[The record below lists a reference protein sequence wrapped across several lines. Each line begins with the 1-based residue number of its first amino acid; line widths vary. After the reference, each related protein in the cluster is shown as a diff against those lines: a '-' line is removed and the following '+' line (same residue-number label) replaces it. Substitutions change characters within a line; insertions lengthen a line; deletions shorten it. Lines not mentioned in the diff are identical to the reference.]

1 MMLDPIVNTIREA
14 ELPPL
19 PELLSPAGSPEALEA
34 AILAGADAVYLG
46 CPSFNAR
53 IHAHN
58 FDENELREGI
68 ALAHRHG
75 VRVYVTLNTLIFDR
89 ELPDL
94 LRAAESVALSGA
106 DALIV
111 ADQGA
116 AALIH
121 KAIPALPLHASTQ
134 CSGHG
139 SGMGQMLAPRGFSR
153 FVIARESS
161 EADIRSAVQHSG
173 MEVEVFVHGAL
184 CVCHSGQCLFSSV
197 VGGRSGNRGE
207 CAQPCRLPYGEGG
220 RESYPLSL
228 KDLSLARHIPSL
240 IDAGVASLKIEGRM
254 KHPDYVRTVTSVFR
268 RLLDRRRGAN
278 DEEMRLLADTFS
290 RGGFTDGYYTKR
302 IGHAMLGVRS
312 ESDKQRTQE
321 VKAEALSPATLPLTM
336 QATLL
341 ADRPT
346 SLTVTAPLWR
356 WRAPSDPAPAYV
368 TAAAT
373 GDCPEAARTAPL
385 SEDGVR
391 QQLSKVGGTPY
402 GVSEFGLSLDAGLM
416 VPVSKLNRLR
426 RDALAALEQEQER
439 LRAPFRLP
447 TDPTVNPEALV
458 ASPEATPV
466 GVRQSRRTA
475 TFRHPEQITE
485 AARTYFSIR
494 YLPLGRYDNARA
506 NGVLLPP
513 VIFDSEAD
521 RVCEALVTAL
531 RSGAEHILID
541 NLGHLP
547 LVRRAVEQA
556 GTSPA
561 LHGGWRLNVTNTATV
576 AFLESV
582 GIPDVILSPELT
594 LPRIRDIGGDVAA
607 VVYGRLPLMLL
618 EKCVIQSLVAGK
630 KAPDRS
636 ACSLCASGDVALR
649 DRMGVR
655 FPVLRLDDTDHR
667 NVLYNSLPLSMTDR
681 ADELERA
688 RVTAQHDLFTVE
700 SADEVDEVIRAAK
713 TGAPLPGDVRRIN
726 RK

>member
-1 MMLDPIVNTIREA
+1 
-14 ELPPL
+14 
-19 PELLSPAGSPEALEA
+19 
-34 AILAGADAVYLG
+34 
-46 CPSFNAR
+46 
-53 IHAHN
+53 
-58 FDENELREGI
+58 
-68 ALAHRHG
+68 
-75 VRVYVTLNTLIFDR
+75 
-89 ELPDL
+89 
-94 LRAAESVALSGA
+94 
-106 DALIV
+106 
-111 ADQGA
+111 
-116 AALIH
+116 
-121 KAIPALPLHASTQ
+121 
-134 CSGHG
+134 
-139 SGMGQMLAPRGFSR
+139 
-153 FVIARESS
+153 
-161 EADIRSAVQHSG
+161 
-173 MEVEVFVHGAL
+173 
-184 CVCHSGQCLFSSV
+184 
-197 VGGRSGNRGE
+197 
-207 CAQPCRLPYGEGG
+207 
-220 RESYPLSL
+220 
-228 KDLSLARHIPSL
+228 
-240 IDAGVASLKIEGRM
+240 
-254 KHPDYVRTVTSVFR
+254 
-268 RLLDRRRGAN
+268 
-278 DEEMRLLADTFS
+278 
-290 RGGFTDGYYTKR
+290 
-302 IGHAMLGVRS
+302 
-312 ESDKQRTQE
+312 
-321 VKAEALSPATLPLTM
+321 
-336 QATLL
+336 
-341 ADRPT
+341 
-346 SLTVTAPLWR
+346 
-356 WRAPSDPAPAYV
+356 
-368 TAAAT
+368 
-373 GDCPEAARTAPL
+373 
-385 SEDGVR
+385 
-391 QQLSKVGGTPY
+391 
-402 GVSEFGLSLDAGLM
+402 M

-531 RSGAEHILID
+531 RRGAEHILID

-556 GTSPA
+556 GTNPA

-594 LPRIRDIGGDVAA
+594 LPRIRDVGGDVAA

-655 FPVLRLDDTDHR
+655 FPVLRLDDTGHR

-688 RVTAQHDLFTVE
+688 RVTAQHNLFTVE
-700 SADEVDEVIRAAK
+700 SADEVDEVIRATK